1 MARDATSGAADCAR
15 VGGYDSLVRHS
26 LHLID
31 PSAMTDF
38 QAHPPPL
45 SARCAPLNPAATRKI
60 MLRFTPGPVR
70 NFGPYAFQLLDPNVA
85 LVSPNIFIGPTR
97 DCRLRDVD
105 LTPNSRA
112 TGCIAFE
119 VPKEGK
125 IQVVYA
131 PYHYEGLKEGRY
143 LGFTIREGGS

>member
-1 MARDATSGAADCAR
+1 
-15 VGGYDSLVRHS
+15 
-26 LHLID
+26 
-31 PSAMTDF
+31 MTDF
-38 QAHPPPL
+38 QAHPPPV

-60 MLRFTPGPVR
+60 MLRF
-70 NFGPYAFQLLDPNVA
+70 
-85 LVSPNIFIGPTR
+85 TR